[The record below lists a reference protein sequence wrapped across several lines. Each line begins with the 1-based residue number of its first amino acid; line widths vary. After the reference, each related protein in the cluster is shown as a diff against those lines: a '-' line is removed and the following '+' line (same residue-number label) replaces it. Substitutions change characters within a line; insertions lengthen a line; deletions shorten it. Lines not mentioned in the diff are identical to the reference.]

1 MYVTCPWRILK
12 LRRDRHLEQTAAT
25 VSPSVVIKDG
35 MGGRRLARSFS
46 RSAATE
52 RLVNAIFVVII
63 SERFQLSPQV
73 NCVQDEHWVKK
84 LRWYRP
90 DQPFHERMGH
100 GYVRDRLDLFDLEY
114 AQVGEPTME
123 TK

>member
-1 MYVTCPWRILK
+1 M
-12 LRRDRHLEQTAAT
+12 
-25 VSPSVVIKDG
+25 
-35 MGGRRLARSFS
+35 
-46 RSAATE
+46 
-52 RLVNAIFVVII
+52 NAIVVVII
-63 SERFQLSPQV
+63 SELFQLSRQV
-73 NCVQDEHWVKK
+73 DGVPDQHVVKK
-84 LRWYRP
+84 LPPYRP